1 MKDGLEKFA
10 LLAEIISAIAIV
22 VSLVFVGYQIRQGNE
37 ETALN
42 TSAIQ
47 ATIRQSML
55 ETDLGGL
62 YIYMDHPYL
71 VKRTGLTPDQLTEVK
86 ALIIAFVRMRE
97 YYWTQYNDGLLD
109 EPTWLS
115 YRQPL
120 TNVVFQS
127 EVGRGVWQDF
137 RRAFN
142 PGFIEDIEE
151 WISTLDLPDLDNV
164 LEPAPE

>member
-1 MKDGLEKFA
+1 MKERLERFA
-10 LLAEIISAIAIV
+10 LLAEIISAVAIV

-42 TSAIQ
+42 TKAIQ

-62 YIYMDHPYL
+62 YVYIDHPYL
-71 VKRTGLTPDQLTEVK
+71 VKRTELTPDQLTEVK
-86 ALIIAFVRMRE
+86 ALMIAFIRMRE
-97 YYWTQYNDGLLD
+97 YYWNQYKDGLLD
-109 EPTWLS
+109 EPTWIS

-127 EVGRGVWQDF
+127 EIGRQVWQDF
-137 RRAFN
+137 RGFN
-142 PGFIEDIEE
+142 PVFMAEIET
-151 WISTLDLPDLDNV
+151 WIGTLELRDLDNV
-164 LEPAPE
+164 LEPSPD

>member
-1 MKDGLEKFA
+1 MKEGLEKFA
-10 LLAEIISAIAIV
+10 LLAEIVSAIAIV

-62 YIYMDHPYL
+62 YVYMDHPYL
-71 VKRTGLTPDQLTEVK
+71 AKRTELTPDQLTEVK

-97 YYWTQYNDGLLD
+97 YYWTQFNDGLLD

-127 EVGRGVWQDF
+127 EVGREVWEDF

-151 WISTLDLPDLDNV
+151 WISTLDLRDLDNV

>member
-1 MKDGLEKFA
+1 MKEGLEKFA
-10 LLAEIISAIAIV
+10 LLAEIVSAIAIV

-62 YIYMDHPYL
+62 YVYMDHPYL
-71 VKRTGLTPDQLTEVK
+71 AKRTELTPDQLTEVK

-97 YYWTQYNDGLLD
+97 YYWTQFNDGLLD

-127 EVGRGVWQDF
+127 EVGREVWEDF